1 MTSLEDQLKSCRVE
15 LRKIEMDLMMTR
27 SRKHVKKLT
36 SKRKQL
42 VNLID
47 FGNSQIFQRHL
58 AAHPVSLSKHTPE
71 QKRSLSEPAKDSRHN
86 SFRVLTQEIFE
97 SREYPHAGVGF
108 DLRKHLNS
116 A

>member
-15 LRKIEMDLMMTR
+15 LRKIEMDLRMTR

-58 AAHPVSLSKHTPE
+58 AEHPVSLSKHIPE

-86 SFRVLTQEIFE
+86 LSRILSREMFE
-97 SREYPHAGVGF
+97 SREYPYSGVGF
-108 DLRKHLNS
+108 DLETHLF
-116 A
+116 